1 MKITM
6 TEPRMPAIK
15 SVSRI
20 CTRITM
26 TASIVRIV
34 MQCAT
39 AERCGALICMQG
51 ERGASAGK
59 AGAER
64 EGAAAER
71 CGALVCMQGERGAS
85 AGREQSARG
94 AAAERCGALI

>member
-71 CGALVCMQGERGAS
+71 CGALICTEGERGAS
-85 AGREQSARG
+85 AGTAGAEREG
-94 AAAERCGALI
+94 AAAER